1 MNPRVQN
8 PRVQNQRLRTR
19 RPRTQQRARHCLV
32 CGARLATV
40 REEGRARRRCPRCGY
55 TFYDNPVPAAGAIIE
70 RAGRILLARRG
81 APPYEGTW
89 DIPGG
94 FLEAGEHP
102 DRALRRELREELGVA
117 PDRPRL
123 LGFFNDAYGRGGTPL
138 LAIVYAA
145 GLRGTPR
152 ARSDVSELAW
162 FPLNRLPLAQV
173 AFPGIRRALREYARR
188 RLTARRAPG

>member
-1 MNPRVQN
+1 VPNPKAPSPKV
-8 PRVQNQRLRTR
+8 PPSR
-19 RPRTQQRARHCLV
+19 RAHQRARHCLA

-70 RAGRILLARRG
+70 CAGRILLARRG

-102 DRALRRELREELGVA
+102 ERALRRELREELGAA
-117 PDRPRL
+117 PRRPSL
-123 LGFFNDAYGRGGTPL
+123 FGFFNDTYGRGGTPL

-145 GLRGTPR
+145 GLSGTPR
-152 ARSDVSELAW
+152 PRSDVSELAW
-162 FPLNRLPLAQV
+162 FPLTRLPLAQV

-188 RLTARRAPG
+188 RIAARRRPRGS